1 MLLRY
6 WKKSCNECN
15 IVILETS
22 FTDQDPVY
30 RFLSLSLSL
39 PPSLLNLS
47 NHRPKKIDNPRR
59 CPRGTDDA
67 FRSGGKKRKKGKKK
81 KRKESGR
88 ANKVVV
94 NPDLGGRERD
104 NSRSGES
111 SLDERVLA
119 EGEETRRAAIFV
131 SPGWTRWWIIREL
144 PALSLFLGLSL
155 ATPAGICERYG
166 RENREQK
173 RRLVAA
179 CRAACTRYLVVSGPC
194 SSRKK
199 NV

>member
-6 WKKSCNECN
+6 WKKSCECN

-22 FTDQDPVY
+22 FTDQDRVSISFP
-30 RFLSLSLSL
+30 FSSSLS
-39 PPSLLNLS
+39 P
-47 NHRPKKIDNPRR
+47 RIFRIIDRR
-59 CPRGTDDA
+59 KLIILVGVREARTTR
-67 FRSGGKKRKKGKKK
+67 FEGGKKKER
-81 KRKESGR
+81 ESGR

-104 NSRSGES
+104 SSRGES
-111 SLDERVLA
+111 SLDKRVLA
-119 EGEETRRAAIFV
+119 ERRRAAIFV

-144 PALSLFLGLSL
+144 PDLSLSLFPSSSISPLPPPLGFARDTDAKTESRN
-155 ATPAGICERYG
+155 E
-166 RENREQK
+166 
-173 RRLVAA
+173 LVAA
-179 CRAACTRYLVVSGPC
+179 CRAAACTRYLVVSGPC